1 MHIARVPGEEGV
13 IVRCSGDLT
22 LATCEA
28 LRRELNLLTSLRQ
41 PWLVLNVSGC
51 RTIDA
56 DGLLLLLDT
65 NQRLRA
71 AARGFVV
78 VAGTDTA
85 GRTVGTL
92 GSDQTLPVFPT
103 EASAWSCKTR
113 KAPRF
118 LASHLPTLGRLSATR
133 SSE

>member
-1 MHIARVPGEEGV
+1 LHIARVPGEEGV

-41 PWLVLNVSGC
+41 SWLVLNVSGC

-85 GRTVGTL
+85 GRTVRTL

-103 EASAWSCKTR
+103 EASAALALR
-113 KAPRF
+113 GGGPPR
-118 LASHLPTLGRLSATR
+118 G
-133 SSE
+133 